1 MNQQTQSIIMIV
13 LMVALM
19 YFMLIRPQQKKEK
32 QTNAMRAA
40 LKPGDEVVT
49 IGGFIGKIIRIKDD
63 IITIEVGAD
72 RTKMDIAKWG
82 ISGLVNEVSVPQPK
96 QKKEAA
102 EAPEDT
108 AKPSP
113 KNIKKLGKKEP
124 EAEVLEPAAPAA
136 EEAANPAEEQ

>member
-13 LMVALM
+13 LMIALM
-19 YFMLIRPQQKKEK
+19 YFMLVRPQQKKEK

-49 IGGFIGKIIRIKDD
+49 IGGFIGTIVRIKDD
-63 IITIEVGAD
+63 IITLEVGAD

-82 ISGLVNEVSVPQPK
+82 ISGLVNEVKTPVAKEKKQQVIPQ
-96 QKKEAA
+96 
-102 EAPEDT
+102 EDS

-113 KNIKKLGKKEP
+113 KNIKKLGKKET
-124 EAEVLEPAAPAA
+124 AEPSFT
-136 EEAANPAEEQ
+136 EEAAAVETPAEEQ